1 MNKRLLRLTEND
13 LRNIVKMSVNKVLNE
28 AYGTPPRSDEANWE
42 AADGNYLVPEGG
54 ADAVYK
60 RIGDIKRLLA
70 KSLNMVWNCDE
81 EDETIVKY
89 YDLLSNKIQDC
100 FMVLDRL
107 SSIKSMKLGLSGERT
122 FDY

>member
-54 ADAVYK
+54 ADADYK
-60 RIGDIKRLLA
+60 RIGDIKRLLGKCLDFIDDA
-70 KSLNMVWNCDE
+70 ERGYDNEDRMVMRLLAIVAVSL
-81 EDETIVKY
+81 IG
-89 YDLLSNKIQDC
+89 
-100 FMVLDRL
+100 FA
-107 SSIKSMKLGLSGERT
+107 IKLM
-122 FDY
+122 